1 MQLPADVLI
10 ITVSISLIYKFEE
23 LFCQS
28 VEKLK
33 QYSLNLDQ
41 IWVCTL
47 VEKIKD
53 LSDQGPFDKVHESHI
68 FIPLII
74 RIMPP

>member
-10 ITVSISLIYKFEE
+10 ITVSISLIYKFE
-23 LFCQS
+23 